1 MLFAQAARSAGVRG
15 GANAANLNLNLNLKE
30 RSCHN

>member
-15 GANAANLNLNLNLKE
+15 GANAANLNLNLKE
-30 RSCHN
+30 RSCNN